1 MATEKLVDVASDL
14 IARAGERVTCE
25 SDRPGSPTTRRIFS
39 EAVETWLPVIVAAA
53 QVAGMTHK
61 ATSERRLKRFDPET
75 WELLGRGEELSEI
88 ARVALLRACLELQAR
103 HGYDAD
109 GFIEKLSGAVR
120 DAAAAVGAGLNAAA
134 GEAGDQS

>member
-1 MATEKLVDVASDL
+1 MATEKLVDVASNL

-25 SDRPGSPTTRRIFS
+25 GDKPGSPTTRRIFS
-39 EAVETWLPVIVAAA
+39 EAVGTWLPVIVAIA

-103 HGYDAD
+103 HGYGTD
-109 GFIEKLSGAVR
+109 GFVEQLSGAVR
-120 DAAAAVGAGLNAAA
+120 DAAATVAENLRAA
-134 GEAGDQS
+134 GDGEQG